1 MTFPEKLRDI
11 YTGSV
16 LTNLIDIGYQVGLF
30 EASKAGPATSEELA
44 GRAVLHERY
53 VREWL
58 GAMVT
63 SGIYDY
69 DPATGEYSLPED
81 HAEYLTGNTSKN
93 FCPTSRIL
101 NHFGTHLP
109 KLIRSFREGGGVP
122 YEDFRP
128 EFTSCMDDSWRR
140 IYDEQLIEGFIGA
153 VEGVTP
159 RLQKGI
165 RVLDIGCGTGHAG
178 NVLAAAYPQST
189 FFGYDFADD
198 AIEQAISEASRMK
211 LSNSHFQCRDVTR
224 LPESEAFDLILAF
237 DAVHDQRDPVAVLKS
252 VHDALAPDGTFLMI
266 DFKFHTE
273 VHKNIGNPMAALY
286 YGTSLMHCTTVSL
299 AAGGP
304 GLGAVWGIEQA
315 TKMLHEAGFADVTVI
330 DAPRPQNCIYVCRRG
345 E

>member
-1 MTFPEKLRDI
+1 MNFTEKLRSI
-11 YTGSV
+11 FTGSV
-16 LTNLIDIGYQVGLF
+16 MTNLIDIGYQVGLF
-30 EASKAGPATSEELA
+30 EASKAGPATSAELA
-44 GRAVLHERY
+44 ERAGLHERY

-69 DPATGEYSLPED
+69 DPASREYSLPED
-81 HAEYLTGNTSKN
+81 HAECLTGNTSKN

-109 KLIRSFREGGGVP
+109 KLIHSFREGGGVP

-140 IYDEQLIEGFIGA
+140 IYDEKLIDGFIAAVDGA
-153 VEGVTP
+153 APLLE
-159 RLQKGI
+159 KGI

-178 NVLAAAYPQST
+178 NVLAAEYPQST

-198 AIEQAISEASRMK
+198 AIEQAMAEAEQMK
-211 LSNSHFQCRDVTR
+211 LTNSHFKCRDVTK
-224 LPESEAFDLILAF
+224 LPENESFDLILAF
-237 DAVHDQRDPVAVLKS
+237 DAVHDQRDPAAVLKS

-273 VHKNIGNPMAALY
+273 VHENIGNPMAALY

-304 GLGAVWGIEQA
+304 GLGAVWGVELA
-315 TKMLHEAGFADVTVI
+315 TKMLHEAGFAEVTVV